1 MFLGFVSGGGDEM
14 GAFEYGCRHGHAN
27 YNLRVLG
34 QMRGLGTDV
43 WVFFS
48 SFFYNSE
55 SGSGDCFMGFVY

>member
-1 MFLGFVSGGGDEM
+1 M